1 VIFDI
6 FVYFLLID
14 EMFYASIFE
23 YKANIYKCRYSCKYC
38 NNINNEALHR

>member
-1 VIFDI
+1 VIFNI

-23 YKANIYKCRYSCKYC
+23 YLANI
-38 NNINNEALHR
+38 